1 MVKVKRALLVGIN
14 YRGTR
19 SELQGCINDVL
30 QVKAFLLTQGYKE
43 KYITVL
49 TDDTDIQPTRANILK
64 YFLELILSGAETL
77 YWHYSGHGGSV
88 VDVSGDEADGLDET
102 LCPIDYAKK
111 GMIIDDEIRG
121 LLPCLNPAQHLTVV
135 IDACHSLSSCDLK
148 WNVYERFGGRRLV
161 LVADENYTDTKG
173 QVVMLSGA
181 LDSQTAADAYIDG
194 KFQGAM
200 TYAFLKCYPESKTY
214 EQLLKNIR
222 ALLRKERYTQIPNL
236 AAGRNFD
243 LRLKLRV

>member
-1 MVKVKRALLVGIN
+1 MPKAKRALLVGIN

-30 QVKAFLLTQGYKE
+30 QVKTFLLTQGYKE

-111 GMIIDDEIRG
+111 GVIVDDEIRG
-121 LLPCLNPAQHLTVV
+121 MLPCLNPAQHLTVV
-135 IDACHSLSSCDLK
+135 LDCCHSGSGLDLR

-161 LVADENYTDTKG
+161 LVADEHYTDTKG
-173 QVVMLSGA
+173 QVVMLSGCR
-181 LDSQTAADAYIDG
+181 DEQTSADAYIGG

-200 TYAFLKCYPESKTY
+200 TYGFLTCYPVSQTY

-222 ALLRKERYTQIPNL
+222 ALLQRERYTQVPNL
-236 AAGRNFD
+236 AAGKQFD